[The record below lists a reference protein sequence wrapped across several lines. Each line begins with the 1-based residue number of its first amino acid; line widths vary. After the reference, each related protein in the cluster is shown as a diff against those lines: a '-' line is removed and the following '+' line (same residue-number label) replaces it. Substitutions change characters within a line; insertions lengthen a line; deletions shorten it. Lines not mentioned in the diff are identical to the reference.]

1 MPNNTSRLFVRLL
14 VLSSALALGA
24 CAQTNSGGGQVPMAD
39 LPEAVV
45 AMAAPE
51 QNLSSV
57 RVLPEDGC
65 YWYVHTNPVETTLL
79 PLRNTEGR
87 PICTR

>member
-1 MPNNTSRLFVRLL
+1 VKNYLMARTSI
-14 VLSSALALGA
+14 ALALALAA
-24 CAQTNSGGGQVPMAD
+24 CTDMNGGQVGNGTMTV
-39 LPEAVV
+39 PESVA
-45 AMAAPE
+45 AMAAPN
-51 QNLSSV
+51 QDLTTA

-79 PLRNTEGR
+79 PLRNKEGR